1 MRLILQCAACGT
13 VNAVGLTACGTCR
26 ATGLENLRLLFECL
40 QCFKV
45 GLTPTCASCSRLLSL
60 DPEPD
65 ASRTPVDPD
74 ELARRWGVGDEA
86 GPAAEPIPKA
96 GDEDPERGPSG

>member
-1 MRLILQCAACGT
+1 VRLILQCAVCGT
-13 VNAVGLTACGTCR
+13 INSVGLTACGTCR

-45 GLTPTCASCSRLLSL
+45 GLTPTCEACSRLLAL
-60 DPEPD
+60 GPEPE
-65 ASRTPVDPD
+65 APREPIDPG

-86 GPAAEPIPKA
+86 GPADDAA
-96 GDEDPERGPSG
+96 VRRGPSG